1 MIPSTLRIVLLIG
14 VLIYFIVILLF
25 LKDKALELK
34 YTLLWI
40 GAGVFMFLLVIFP
53 HLLPWMIHLLGIES
67 NMNGLFL
74 IAIAFLV
81 MLSMTLTSIV
91 SRQMR
96 KINRLVQQVAI
107 LENELTQKKDE
118 EQI

>member
-1 MIPSTLRIVLLIG
+1 MIPSTLRIVLLVG
-14 VLIYFIVILLF
+14 VLLYFVFILHF

-40 GAGVFMFLLVIFP
+40 GAGGFMLLLIIFP
-53 HLLPWMIHLLGIES
+53 HLLPWLINCMGVES

-74 IAIAFLV
+74 LAIAFLM
-81 MLSMTLTSIV
+81 MLCMSLTSIV
-91 SRQMR
+91 SRQTR

-107 LENELTQKKDE
+107 LENELKDYHNE
-118 EQI
+118 E

>member
-1 MIPSTLRIVLLIG
+1 MIPSTLRIVLLVG
-14 VLIYFIVILLF
+14 VLVYFIVLLLF
-25 LKDKALELK
+25 LKNKALELK
-34 YTLLWI
+34 YTLLW
-40 GAGVFMFLLVIFP
+40 
-53 HLLPWMIHLLGIES
+53 
-67 NMNGLFL
+67 MNGLFL

>member
-14 VLIYFIVILLF
+14 VIIYFIFILHF
-25 LKDKALELK
+25 LKNKALELK
-34 YTLLWI
+34 YTLTWVA
-40 GAGVFMFLLVIFP
+40 AGFVMLLFIIFP
-53 HLLPWMIHLLGIES
+53 HLLPWLIHLLGVES

-74 IAIAFLV
+74 LAIAFL
-81 MLSMTLTSIV
+81 MILSMILTSIV

-107 LENELTQKKDE
+107 LENELNQRNK
-118 EQI
+118 

>member
-1 MIPSTLRIVLLIG
+1 MIPSTLRIVLLVG
-14 VLIYFIVILLF
+14 VLVYFIVILLF

-40 GAGVFMFLLVIFP
+40 GAGAFMLLLVIFP
-53 HLLPWMIHLLGIES
+53 HLLPWMTHLLGIES

>member
-14 VLIYFIVILLF
+14 VLLYFALILHF

-40 GAGVFMFLLVIFP
+40 GAGAFMLLLIVFP
-53 HLLPWMIHLLGIES
+53 YLLPWLIRCMGVES

-74 IAIAFLV
+74 LAIAFLM
-81 MLSMTLTSIV
+81 MLCMSLTSIV
-91 SRQMR
+91 SRQTR

-107 LENELTQKKDE
+107 LEKELAGENGQGE
-118 EQI
+118 

>member
-1 MIPSTLRIVLLIG
+1 MIPSTLRIVLLVG
-14 VLIYFIVILLF
+14 VLAYFIVILLF

-40 GAGVFMFLLVIFP
+40 GTGAFMLLLVIFP
-53 HLLPWMIHLLGIES
+53 HLLPWMIHSLGIES

-107 LENELTQKKDE
+107 LENELTK
-118 EQI
+118 